1 LHRFFIPPPK
11 RYCIVDAAS
20 GEVSKVM
27 DELDVKCVDELD
39 AKCVGEPV
47 AVRER
52 NIDSRYRFRDWAI
65 AIELGSCSKSQERS
79 TSEQR
84 QFQERSVE
92 TVVIDFDALLK
103 SQGVVGKCV
112 TKDVDKDARTKGDR
126 VG

>member
-1 LHRFFIPPPK
+1 LPPLNRIVIPPPK

-52 NIDSRYRFRDWAI
+52 NIDSRYRFRDLAI
-65 AIELGSCSKSQERS
+65 AIESVIALSPRS
-79 TSEQR
+79 DRPARGDSP
-84 QFQERSVE
+84 RS
-92 TVVIDFDALLK
+92 
-103 SQGVVGKCV
+103 
-112 TKDVDKDARTKGDR
+112 DR
-126 VG
+126 WRRW

>member
-1 LHRFFIPPPK
+1 VIATVIPPPK

-52 NIDSRYRFRDWAI
+52 NIDSRYM
-65 AIELGSCSKSQERS
+65 LGDRYRMGYCFKSQERS
-79 TSEQR
+79 PCER
-84 QFQERSVE
+84 LQFQERSVE
-92 TVVIDFDALLK
+92 TVVIDFDTLLK

-112 TKDVDKDARTKGDR
+112 TKDVGEAARIGAI
-126 VG
+126 G

>member
-1 LHRFFIPPPK
+1 VLANQSQ
-11 RYCIVDAAS
+11 Y
-20 GEVSKVM
+20 E
-27 DELDVKCVDELD
+27 
-39 AKCVGEPV
+39 
-47 AVRER
+47 RETL
-52 NIDSRYRFRDWAI
+52 IQDICLAI

-112 TKDVDKDARTKGDR
+112 TKDVGEAARIGAI
-126 VG
+126 G